1 MRFWGRKLFGEFR
14 QDVIFR
20 IFTDEDKKLF
30 LDLTAMGTSDSGKND
45 FKDRILLIGDAR
57 EAFVEGHALN
67 GQGISLYEDI
77 NAGVNAAATGS
88 WDTIVLVISSA
99 RPKLK
104 AVLSS
109 IRKTIPG
116 AKIVLLSRMS
126 EEPAAIELVKSSNN
140 GSKLADDYLICP
152 LEVSDFFHSVVFS
165 KSAFGGPGLQDAD
178 SDVQMQKKLRE
189 LEILATTDDLTGL
202 KNRRYVWEF
211 CSQIIEYTRV
221 RSGRVTLLMFDIDYF
236 KHYNDTYSH
245 SAGDE
250 ILKQVAVLIRRSC
263 RPHDVVGRI
272 GGDEFVVI
280 FWDVQDE
287 KSTMTETDRRS
298 LQSEHPKEAILIAS
312 RFRAELKKAQLS
324 LLGAESPG
332 VLTISGGLASFARD
346 GSTAAEL
353 FEQADRALLEA
364 KRSGKNRIYLV
375 GKSQD
380 DIGSID

>member
-324 LLGAESPG
+324 LLGAESQG
-332 VLTISGGLASFARD
+332 VLTISGGLASFPRD

>member
-1 MRFWGRKLFGEFR
+1 
-14 QDVIFR
+14 
-20 IFTDEDKKLF
+20 
-30 LDLTAMGTSDSGKND
+30 
-45 FKDRILLIGDAR
+45 
-57 EAFVEGHALN
+57 
-67 GQGISLYEDI
+67 
-77 NAGVNAAATGS
+77 
-88 WDTIVLVISSA
+88 
-99 RPKLK
+99 
-104 AVLSS
+104 
-109 IRKTIPG
+109 
-116 AKIVLLSRMS
+116 MS

-324 LLGAESPG
+324 LLGAESQG
-332 VLTISGGLASFARD
+332 VLTISGGLASFPRD